1 MTWEQYF
8 KNKPRGSKAMFAKN
22 LGITRTWLS
31 LVMSGR
37 VQCSPELACKIERL
51 TLREIKRRD
60 LRPDL
65 FGGVK

>member
-8 KNKPRGSKAMFAKN
+8 KNKPRGSKALMAKN

-31 LVMSGR
+31 LLIGGR
-37 VQCSPELACKIERL
+37 VQCSPELACQIERL

-65 FGGVK
+65 FGAVK

>member
-1 MTWEQYF
+1 
-8 KNKPRGSKAMFAKN
+8 MFAKN

-31 LVMSGR
+31 LVISGR
-37 VQCSPELACKIERL
+37 VQCSAELACKIERL